1 VILSIEFHDQ
11 QSASRLHVTALDDAA
26 NGGQHLPPHQRAPY
40 AFSVVSLTVVGCDAS
55 HIIAQSAA
63 NQRAHIHTRRR
74 VSITTI
80 KELQATDREIVG
92 HRWLQKASSGLLQ
105 E

>member
-1 VILSIEFHDQ
+1 M
-11 QSASRLHVTALDDAA
+11 AARARGCGRLYVTALDDAV
-26 NGGQHLPPHQRAPY
+26 NDGQHLPPHQRFPTHVFGGVTDRGWLRRLAHNR
-40 AFSVVSLTVVGCDAS
+40 A
-55 HIIAQSAA
+55 IAA
-63 NQRAHIHTRRR
+63 NQRSHIHTRRR

-80 KELQATDREIVG
+80 NELQATDREIVG

>member
-1 VILSIEFHDQ
+1 MSQEGHK
-11 QSASRLHVTALDDAA
+11 
-26 NGGQHLPPHQRAPY
+26 

-63 NQRAHIHTRRR
+63 NQRSHIRTHRR

-80 KELQATDREIVG
+80 NELQATDREIVG